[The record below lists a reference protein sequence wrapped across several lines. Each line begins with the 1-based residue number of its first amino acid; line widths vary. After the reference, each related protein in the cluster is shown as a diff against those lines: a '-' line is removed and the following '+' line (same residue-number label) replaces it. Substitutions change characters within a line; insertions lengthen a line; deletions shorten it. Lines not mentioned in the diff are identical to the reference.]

1 MVNPQPRSI
10 LIVAGEA
17 SGDLHGAALI
27 QEILK
32 RDSSIHIWGIG
43 GRALEAA
50 GVELVAHSSDLAV
63 TGLLE
68 VFFKL
73 RKIFSL
79 FSLLLKRSVLQ
90 KPSLALL
97 IDYPDFNLRL
107 ARKLHQ
113 KGILYTVN
121 GVNFRVV
128 YLVVAKVDVA
138 ATDTTAIISEFKDCP
153 FFLNAL
159 ITSGKHNLCLL
170 FTATDLKRLE
180 GIVNYHLRGNPKVK
194 DIEMNIIISTAKDF
208 ILPLNIDYE
217 NQRQL
222 NCKQECI
229 EACSFCKDEK

>member
-1 MVNPQPRSI
+1 MAENYKKI
-10 LIVAGEA
+10 EEFNKK
-17 SGDLHGAALI
+17 I
-27 QEILK
+27 QINEKLGLDE
-32 RDSSIHIWGIG
+32 RDN
-43 GRALEAA
+43 
-50 GVELVAHSSDLAV
+50 
-63 TGLLE
+63 
-68 VFFKL
+68 
-73 RKIFSL
+73 
-79 FSLLLKRSVLQ
+79 
-90 KPSLALL
+90 ALL
-97 IDYPDFNLRL
+97 SLMQKDPNISQEEIAKKIKLSQPSVG
-107 ARKLHQ
+107 ARIKKLHQ
-113 KGILYTVN
+113 KGILCAVN

-128 YLVVAKVDVA
+128 DLVVAKVDVA

-159 ITSGKHNLCLL
+159 ITSGKHNFCLL